1 MIEAHE
7 RPGLFNP
14 AVENVF
20 GNVRFKRPVIR
31 VGAGGGPWPIVV
43 PADTLEKLSS
53 QPADQILLS
62 LHVGSRQP
70 AGDHS
75 SQVPPRLEKSYPSSF
90 FGGGDGSENA
100 AGSGAVDEHV
110 KRVAPG
116 GSIRTLAPSDAQ

>member
-75 SQVPPRLEKSYPSSF
+75 SQVPPRLKKCYLGSF
-90 FGGGDGSENA
+90 LGRGHGRKHA
-100 AGSGAVDEHV
+100 AGSCTVYDDV
-110 KRVAPG
+110 KRKVV
-116 GSIRTLAPSDAQ
+116 